1 MSEIVQSILIP
12 RKLYTKTE
20 ANNWVYQHAIS
31 ERGVGHKVAQHYTLK
46 KLDITTHFFRY
57 RQIDPQY
64 LKRKYPNGY
73 FRNKM
78 LDNGIY
84 IILYFTK

>member
-1 MSEIVQSILIP
+1 MSELVQSILIP
-12 RKLYTKTE
+12 RKLYTKNE
-20 ANNWVYQHAIS
+20 ANNWVYQH
-31 ERGVGHKVAQHYTLK
+31 YTLK
-46 KLDITTHFFRY
+46 KLYITTHFFRY
-57 RQIDPQY
+57 RQIDPNY

-84 IILYFTK
+84 IILYLPSRREALVTK